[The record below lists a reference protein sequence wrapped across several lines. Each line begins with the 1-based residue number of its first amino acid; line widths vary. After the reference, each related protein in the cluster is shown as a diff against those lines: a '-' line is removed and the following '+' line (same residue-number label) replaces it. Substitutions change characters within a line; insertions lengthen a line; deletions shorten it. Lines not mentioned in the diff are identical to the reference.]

1 MQVFNYGGMAA
12 NAIDNFGQGLNQMR
26 ERQNKEQMMQQQQ
39 DALTGLSDLYSKGAT
54 TQELYEYG
62 LQNPAAF
69 ERVGQ
74 TIGFKN
80 DQTKQIM
87 RDTLI
92 DSLQN
97 PEQRDQ
103 IITRGVEAIR
113 AAGGDPRYLSQAIGD
128 STEDFERGAIPFLAS
143 LDSQGS
149 GFAKSYMGMK
159 PQQQAP
165 NYSNVQ
171 FDEAGKPYGL
181 NKATGQY
188 EPIKGGFVK
197 GKSVPQTVVNNITGK
212 PQSEFEKETQ
222 KINAKAYS
230 DINKTNNSIRAEE
243 NKIKQLQRL
252 NEKAFSGPLANEKLS
267 AAKLAGK
274 FGIDVEGLPESEAF
288 RAVSNEL
295 VLDKSQQMSG
305 ALSEG
310 DMAFLQNTVPNL
322 GNSKEGRASVFDY
335 SQKLIDRQKEYA
347 KQARE
352 FTKEKGYFDLGEFE
366 SEFQQY
372 ADENPLFGNDSQS
385 NLDSNKQQNQGAPRV
400 GAVVDGWTYNGG
412 DPADPNSWSKK

>member
-1 MQVFNYGGMAA
+1 MKVFNYGGMAA
-12 NAIDNFGQGLNQMR
+12 DAINQFGDSLSNAMVMR
-26 ERQNKEQMMQQQQ
+26 EQRDAMQQQQ
-39 DALTGLSDLYSKGAT
+39 DVMTGLADLYSKGAT

-103 IITRGVEAIR
+103 IITRGAEAIR

-128 STEDFERGAIPFLAS
+128 TTEDFERGAIPFLAS
-143 LDSQGS
+143 LGDQGS
-149 GFAKSYMGMK
+149 GFAKSYMEMK

-171 FDEAGKPYGL
+171 FDESGNPFGL
-181 NKATGQY
+181 NKETGQY

-252 NEKAFSGPLANEKLS
+252 NEKAFSGPLVNEKLS
-267 AAKLAGK
+267 AAKLAGN

-347 KQARE
+347 KKARE

-372 ADENPLFGNDSQS
+372 ADENPLFGSESQS
-385 NLDSNKQQNQGAPRV
+385 SENLNEQQNQGAPRV
-400 GAVVDGWTYNGG
+400 GTVVDGWTYNGG